1 MKKKIRVGILFGGKS
16 TEHEISLLSAKNII
30 AALDR
35 NKYEPVFIGI
45 DKTGQ
50 WLLLDQAK
58 CLLSGGRVTIPKN
71 HTPHVTMSPQGGGK
85 IDMVNKKPENR
96 IDVIFPVLHG
106 TFGEDGAIQGLLK
119 IADIPFVG
127 AGILGSAV
135 GMDKDITKRLLRDA
149 HIAVGKF
156 LVYKKYEMGH
166 IAFDTIQK
174 RLGLPFFIKPANQGS
189 SVGVSK
195 IHKQKEFASAV
206 KKAFTYD
213 TKIMVE
219 ENIRG
224 REIECSVMGNE
235 QPVASLPGEIIPKH
249 EFYSYDA
256 KYIDPNGAILKIPA
270 DLPKV
275 MIKKIQRI
283 AVQTYKT
290 LSCEGMARVD
300 FFLTKDNKIFVNEL
314 NTIPG
319 FTQISMYPKL
329 WEASGVSPTQL
340 IDTLIRL
347 AIDRFDKEQKLKTSF
362 VG

>member
-1 MKKKIRVGILFGGKS
+1 
-16 TEHEISLLSAKNII
+16 
-30 AALDR
+30 
-35 NKYEPVFIGI
+35 
-45 DKTGQ
+45 
-50 WLLLDQAK
+50 
-58 CLLSGGRVTIPKN
+58 
-71 HTPHVTMSPQGGGK
+71 
-85 IDMVNKKPENR
+85 
-96 IDVIFPVLHG
+96 
-106 TFGEDGAIQGLLK
+106 
-119 IADIPFVG
+119 
-127 AGILGSAV
+127 
-135 GMDKDITKRLLRDA
+135 
-149 HIAVGKF
+149 
-156 LVYKKYEMGH
+156 
-166 IAFDTIQK
+166 
-174 RLGLPFFIKPANQGS
+174 
-189 SVGVSK
+189 
-195 IHKQKEFASAV
+195 
-206 KKAFTYD
+206 
-213 TKIMVE
+213 
-219 ENIRG
+219 
-224 REIECSVMGNE
+224 MGNE